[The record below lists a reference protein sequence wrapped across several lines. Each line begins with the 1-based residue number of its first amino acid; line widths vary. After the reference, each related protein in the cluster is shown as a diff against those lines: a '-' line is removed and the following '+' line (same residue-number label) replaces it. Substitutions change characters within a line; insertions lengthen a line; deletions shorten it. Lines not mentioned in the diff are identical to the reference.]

1 MVSDNF
7 FIVFLF
13 SQEEN
18 KICSIENNFP
28 PIEIENTP
36 IVVMAENAIF
46 QTTDLRAGFQPI
58 LEVVK

>member
-18 KICSIENNFP
+18 KICSIENKISP
-28 PIEIENTP
+28 
-36 IVVMAENAIF
+36 
-46 QTTDLRAGFQPI
+46 
-58 LEVVK
+58 